1 MKYLNTNINLFN
13 HNQKSNNFISNYI
26 RENHFEENE
35 RNIKTTS
42 VKIRINNTP
51 KKILKKIMMI

>member
-1 MKYLNTNINLFN
+1 MKYLNTNINFFN
-13 HNQKSNNFISNYI
+13 NNQNSNKFNSNNF

>member
-1 MKYLNTNINLFN
+1 MKYLNTNIYLFN
-13 HNQKSNNFISNYI
+13 NNHNFQILFVIILEY
-26 RENHFEENE
+26 HFEENE